1 MGESVAAAESLT
13 GGLVMA
19 ALTSVP
25 GSSEVVRGG
34 IVAYAL
40 EVKAHLLGV
49 DPDLLATV
57 GPVHATVAEQMAVG
71 ARWLLGATYGVATTG
86 EAGPESASGQPV
98 GTVFVAVAGPG
109 EVRGAALVVEGDRWT
124 VREAATEA
132 ALALLE
138 ESLEA
143 SAVEMSR

>member
-1 MGESVAAAESLT
+1 VAAAESLT
-13 GGLVMA
+13 GGLVTA

-34 IVAYAL
+34 IVAYAV
-40 EVKAHLLGV
+40 EAKADVLGV
-49 DPDLLATV
+49 DPGLLARV
-57 GPVHATVAEQMAVG
+57 GAAHATVAEQMAAG
-71 ARWLLGATYGVATTG
+71 ACRLLGASYAVATTG

-98 GTVFVAVAGPG
+98 GTVLVAVAGPD
-109 EVRGAALVVEGDRWT
+109 EVRHAAMVAVGDRWA

-138 ESLEA
+138 QSLERSVGRA
-143 SAVEMSR
+143 NG